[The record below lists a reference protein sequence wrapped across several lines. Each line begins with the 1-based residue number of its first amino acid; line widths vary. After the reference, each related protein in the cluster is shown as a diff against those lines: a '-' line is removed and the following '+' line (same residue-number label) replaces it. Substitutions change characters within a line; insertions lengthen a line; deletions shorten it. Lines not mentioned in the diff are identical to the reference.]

1 MNITRTHSFEQ
12 LLRLNRANNSAFFLS
27 GFSHTFN
34 NPLNSI
40 QLANDLLNN
49 YSQDI
54 NALLDELQEEPER
67 LPTGFQKEC
76 SRVLSNIPM
85 LTQGISDSVTRL
97 KHCSS
102 WLSGFSGRGA
112 IAGLFGIDLNWLVSH
127 CASMTQDQISFYTNI
142 FSLDLE
148 PDLPIL
154 QGNAEQML
162 QVILSLLMNAL
173 LSLPDRSSPVVLTT
187 TFDRVA
193 GSVQMC
199 VRDKGSGISPK
210 IFPDILEPFFSS
222 WSEHGC
228 MGLGLTVADQI
239 IRNRGGV
246 LTIDSEFGKGTSV
259 IVALPVLGKANP
271 SCPPLR

>member
-1 MNITRTHSFEQ
+1 MMNIARAHTFEQ

-49 YSQDI
+49 YTQDI
-54 NALLDELQEEPER
+54 NALIDELNEESER
-67 LPTGFQKEC
+67 MPAGFKKEC
-76 SRVLSNIPM
+76 CRILTDIPI
-85 LTQGISDSVTRL
+85 LTQGISDSITRL
-97 KHCSS
+97 KYCSS
-102 WLSGFSGRGA
+102 WLSEFSGRGA
-112 IAGLFGIDLNWLVSH
+112 IAGLFGIDLNWLISH
-127 CASMTQDQISFYTNI
+127 CASMTQHQISVYTNI

-148 PDLPIL
+148 TDLPVL

-173 LSLPDRSSPVVLTT
+173 LSLPDRSSAVVLRSTY
-187 TFDRVA
+187 DRAA

-199 VRDKGSGISPK
+199 VCDEGSGISTE
-210 IFPDILEPFFSS
+210 IFPDILKPFFST
-222 WSEHGC
+222 WPEHGC

-239 IRNRGGV
+239 IRNHGGV

-259 IVALPVLGKANP
+259 MVSLPVQGA
-271 SCPPLR
+271 

>member
-12 LLRLNRANNSAFFLS
+12 LLRLNRAYNSAFFLS

-40 QLANDLLNN
+40 QLASDLLNN
-49 YSQDI
+49 YTQDI
-54 NALLDELQEEPER
+54 NALFDELNEEPER
-67 LPTGFQKEC
+67 LPAGFQKEC
-76 SRVLSNIPM
+76 CRILTDIPM

-102 WLSGFSGRGA
+102 WLSEFSGRGA
-112 IAGLFGIDLNWLVSH
+112 IAGLYGIDLNWLISH
-127 CASMTQDQISFYTNI
+127 CAAMTQYQISVYTNI

-148 PDLPIL
+148 PELPVV

-173 LSLPDRSSPVVLTT
+173 LSLPGRSSAIVLSTV
-187 TFDRVA
+187 FNSAA

-199 VRDKGSGISPK
+199 VRDEGNGISPE
-210 IFPDILEPFFSS
+210 IFPDILEPFFST

-228 MGLGLTVADQI
+228 IGLGLTVADQI
-239 IRNRGGV
+239 IRNHGGK
-246 LTIDSEFGKGTSV
+246 LTIDSELGKGT
-259 IVALPVLGKANP
+259 IVMVSLPVQGV
-271 SCPPLR
+271 

>member
-1 MNITRTHSFEQ
+1 MNIARTNSFEQ
-12 LLRLNRANNSAFFLS
+12 LMRLNRANNSAFFLS

-40 QLANDLLNN
+40 QLASDLLKN
-49 YSQDI
+49 YTQDI
-54 NALLDELQEEPER
+54 NALLDELNEEPEH
-67 LPTGFQKEC
+67 LPAGFQKEC
-76 SRVLSNIPM
+76 CRILTDIPI

-102 WLSGFSGRGA
+102 WLSEFSGRGA
-112 IAGLFGIDLNWLVSH
+112 IAGLYGIDLNWLISH
-127 CASMTQDQISFYTNI
+127 CASMTQHQISVYTNI
-142 FSLDLE
+142 FRLDLE
-148 PDLPIL
+148 PDLPVL

-173 LSLPDRSSPVVLTT
+173 LSLPDRSAAVVLTT
-187 TFDRVA
+187 TYDRAA

-199 VRDKGSGISPK
+199 MRDEGNGISSD
-210 IFPDILEPFFSS
+210 IFPEILEPFFST

-239 IRNRGGV
+239 VRSHGGK
-246 LTIDSEFGKGTSV
+246 LSIDSEFGKGTSV
-259 IVALPVLGKANP
+259 IVSLPVQGV
-271 SCPPLR
+271 